1 MTEETVVYLAR
12 RALTTILLVGGP
24 LLGLGLVTGLVVS
37 LFQATTQLNEQ
48 TLSFVPK
55 ILVVLTGVVLLGPWM
70 LSVMV
75 SFAHELLANL
85 HMYVR

>member
-12 RALTTILLVGGP
+12 RALTTTLMVGGP
-24 LLGLGLVTGLVVS
+24 VLAMGLLTGLVVS

-55 ILVVLTGVVLLGPWM
+55 IVMVLTGIVIFGPWM
-70 LSVMV
+70 MSVLV
-75 SFAHELLANL
+75 AFAGELLGNL
-85 HMYVR
+85 HGYIN